1 MMNCYTE
8 EELYW
13 MTGGNTGT
21 LPNRI
26 TPSKINILG
35 ENEIFVFG
43 SNIKGMHMGG
53 AARAAYNKFGAEWGN
68 GEGMQG
74 QSYAIPTME
83 GEHNTM
89 LAIRRFTHYAKD
101 HPELKFM
108 VTPIGCGIAGYT
120 PEEIAPMLSEA
131 ASLPNVYLP
140 ISFWKVLMNSKEN
153 NND

>member
-1 MMNCYTE
+1 MKKENIYTD

-13 MTGGNTGT
+13 MTGGDAGT
-21 LPNRI
+21 LPTRI
-26 TPSKINILG
+26 IPSEIYSLAP
-35 ENEIFVFG
+35 NEVFVFG
-43 SNIKGMHMGG
+43 SNALGMHHGG
-53 AARAAYNKFGAEWGN
+53 AARIAYNEFGAEWGN

-89 LAIRRFTHYAKD
+89 LAICRFTRYAKE

-120 PEEIAPMLSEA
+120 SKEIGPLFKDAAKLS
-131 ASLPNVYLP
+131 NVFLP
-140 ISFWKVLMNSKEN
+140 ISFWKVLLGITEKV
-153 NND
+153 